1 MRTSAVKNQT
11 EQMSAEAQEL
21 IKLGRDEV
29 EEIEEVEEEVKHRM
43 DISDVLS
50 VPEKA
55 PSWLYMG
62 MATGS
67 IVFSLILYG
76 FKRKDDAIFVGHWA
90 PTFLALGLFAKLL
103 RRIK

>member
-1 MRTSAVKNQT
+1 MRTSVVKNQA
-11 EQMSAEAQEL
+11 EQMSDEAQEL
-21 IKLGRDEV
+21 IKLARNEV
-29 EEIEEVEEEVKHRM
+29 EEIEEEVKHRM

-50 VPEKA
+50 APEKA
-55 PSWLYMG
+55 PSWFYMG
-62 MATGS
+62 MAAGS

-103 RRIK
+103 RINK

>member
-1 MRTSAVKNQT
+1 MRTSAVKSQI
-11 EQMSAEAQEL
+11 EQMSDEMQEL
-21 IKLGRDEV
+21 MELAREEV
-29 EEIEEVEEEVKHRM
+29 EEVEEVKEEVKHRM
-43 DISDVLS
+43 NISDVLS

-55 PSWLYMG
+55 PSGFYLG
-62 MATGS
+62 MAAGS

-103 RRIK
+103 RKKK